1 MQRTRLVTTLAAL
14 GLAVLAAPPARA
26 QADARPTVAVL
37 YFNNGSFGKDRADY
51 DALGR
56 GIADFMITDLAGNP
70 TLRVVERQAID
81 QLIKEQDLGQ
91 TNRVDVETAVKL
103 GKLLQAR
110 YMVLGG
116 FVASPNGTVDLTAR
130 AVEVETSRI
139 VHVDAVKGKTDA
151 FMDVI
156 RQLSDRMN
164 KGMKLPDIPRR
175 TASTTPTPSPTTGP
189 QVAAAL
195 PQKVPF
201 AAVMLYSKALKAVN
215 EGKKDEGVS
224 LFKKCV
230 TDFPDFDKPKEELK
244 RLGAG

>member
-1 MQRTRLVTTLAAL
+1 MQLTRLVTTLAAL

-26 QADARPTVAVL
+26 QADVRPTVAVL
-37 YFNNGSFGKDRADY
+37 YFNNGSYGKDRADY

-70 TLRVVERQAID
+70 ALRVVERQALD
-81 QLIKEQDLGQ
+81 QLMKEQDLGQ
-91 TNRVDVETAVKL
+91 TNKVDVETAVKL
-103 GKLLQAR
+103 GKTLQAR
-110 YMVLGG
+110 YMILGG
-116 FVASPNGTVDLTAR
+116 FVAQPNGNVDLTAR

-139 VHVDAVKGKTDA
+139 VYVDAAKGKSDG
-151 FMDVI
+151 FMDII

-175 TASTTPTPSPTTGP
+175 TASTPTTGGGT
-189 QVAAAL
+189 QVASAAL

-215 EGKKDEGVS
+215 DGKKEEGVS

-230 TDFPDFDKPKEELK
+230 ADFPEFEKPKEELK
-244 RLGAG
+244 RLGAA

>member
-1 MQRTRLVTTLAAL
+1 MQRTRLVATLAAL

-26 QADARPTVAVL
+26 QGDQRPTVAVL
-37 YFNNGSFGKDRADY
+37 YFNNGSYGKDRADY

-70 TLRVVERQAID
+70 ALRVVERQAID
-81 QLIKEQDLGQ
+81 NIFKEQDLGQ

-103 GKLLQAR
+103 GKTLNAR
-110 YMVLGG
+110 YIIIGG
-116 FVASPNGTVDLTAR
+116 FIADPRGNVELNAR
-130 AVEVETSRI
+130 AVEVETSKI
-139 VHVDAVKGKTDA
+139 AYVDKASGKADA

-156 RQLSDRMN
+156 RQLGDRMN

-175 TASTTPTPSPTTGP
+175 TAMATPTSSPTGT
-189 QVAAAL
+189 QVAVAL

-215 EGKKDEGVS
+215 EGKKEEGVS

-230 TDFPDFDKPKEELK
+230 TDFPEFDKPKQELK
-244 RLGAG
+244 RLGAV

>member
-1 MQRTRLVTTLAAL
+1 MQLTRLVTTLAAL

-26 QADARPTVAVL
+26 QADVRPTVAVL
-37 YFNNGSFGKDRADY
+37 YFNNGSYGKDRADY

-70 TLRVVERQAID
+70 ALRVVERQALD
-81 QLIKEQDLGQ
+81 QLMKEQDLGQ
-91 TNRVDVETAVKL
+91 TNKVDVETAVKL
-103 GKLLQAR
+103 GKTLQAR
-110 YMVLGG
+110 YMILGG
-116 FVASPNGTVDLTAR
+116 FVAQPNGNVDLTAR

-139 VHVDAVKGKTDA
+139 VYVDAAKGKSDG
-151 FMDVI
+151 FMDII

-175 TASTTPTPSPTTGP
+175 TASTAPTTSTST

-201 AAVMLYSKALKAVN
+201 AAVMLYSKALKAVS

-230 TDFPDFDKPKEELK
+230 TDFPEFDKPYERHEG
-244 RLGAG
+244 RR

>member
-1 MQRTRLVTTLAAL
+1 MKRTRLVTTLAAL

-26 QADARPTVAVL
+26 QADVRPTVAVL
-37 YFNNGSFGKDRADY
+37 YFNNSSFRKDRADF

-70 TLRVVERQAID
+70 ALRVVERQALD
-81 QLIKEQDLGQ
+81 ALIKEQDLGQ

-103 GKLLQAR
+103 GKMLQAR
-110 YMVLGG
+110 YMILGG
-116 FVASPNGTVDLTAR
+116 FVAEPSGDVNLTAR

-139 VHVDAVKGKTDA
+139 VYVDNVKGKVEG

-156 RQLSDRMN
+156 RQMSDRMN

-175 TASTTPTPSPTTGP
+175 TASAPAPTQGGT
-189 QVAAAL
+189 QVASAL

-215 EGKKDEGVS
+215 DGKKEEGVV

-230 TDFPDFDKPKEELK
+230 TDFPEFEKPKEELK

>member
-1 MQRTRLVTTLAAL
+1 MQLTRLVTTLAAL

-81 QLIKEQDLGQ
+81 ALIKEQDLGQ

-151 FMDVI
+151 FMDII

-175 TASTTPTPSPTTGP
+175 TASTAPTTSTST

-201 AAVMLYSKALKAVN
+201 AAVMLYSKALKAVS

-230 TDFPDFDKPKEELK
+230 TDFPEFDKPYERHEG
-244 RLGAG
+244 RR

>member
-81 QLIKEQDLGQ
+81 ALIKEQDLGQ

-116 FVASPNGTVDLTAR
+116 FVASPNGTVHLTAR

-139 VHVDAVKGKTDA
+139 VHLDAVKGKTDA
-151 FMDVI
+151 FMDII

-175 TASTTPTPSPTTGP
+175 TASSAPTTSTST

-201 AAVMLYSKALKAVN
+201 AAVMLYSKALKAVS

-230 TDFPDFDKPKEELK
+230 TDFPEFDKPKEELK

>member
-26 QADARPTVAVL
+26 QADVRPTVAVL

-70 TLRVVERQAID
+70 ALRVVERQALD
-81 QLIKEQDLGQ
+81 QIMKEQDLGQ
-91 TNRVDVETAVKL
+91 TNRVEVETAVKI
-103 GKLLQAR
+103 GKLLNVH

-116 FVASPNGTVDLTAR
+116 FVADPKGNVALTAR
-130 AVEVETSRI
+130 AVDVETSRI
-139 VHVDAVKGKTDA
+139 VHTDVVNGKTEA
-151 FMDVI
+151 FMDAI

-175 TASTTPTPSPTTGP
+175 TASVPASSGGT

-201 AAVMLYSKALKAVN
+201 AAVM
-215 EGKKDEGVS
+215 
-224 LFKKCV
+224 
-230 TDFPDFDKPKEELK
+230 
-244 RLGAG
+244 

>member
-1 MQRTRLVTTLAAL
+1 MQRTRFVTTLAAL

-26 QADARPTVAVL
+26 QADVRPTVAVL
-37 YFNNGSFGKDRADY
+37 FFNNGSFGKDRADY

-70 TLRVVERQAID
+70 ALRVVERQAID
-81 QLIKEQDLGQ
+81 NLFKEQDLGQ
-91 TNRVDVETAVKL
+91 TNRVDVETAVRL
-103 GKLLQAR
+103 GKTLQAR
-110 YMVLGG
+110 YIVIGG
-116 FVASPNGTVDLTAR
+116 FIADPRGNVELNAR
-130 AVEVETSRI
+130 AVEVETSKI
-139 VHVDAVKGKTDA
+139 VYVDKSGGKADA

-164 KGMKLPDIPRR
+164 KGMKLPDIPRK
-175 TASTTPTPSPTTGP
+175 TASAMPTSSGT

-215 EGKKDEGVS
+215 DGKKDEGVS
-224 LFKKCV
+224 LFRKCV
-230 TDFPDFDKPKEELK
+230 TDFPEFDKPKEELK
-244 RLGAG
+244 RLGAT

>member
-1 MQRTRLVTTLAAL
+1 MLRTRFVTTLAAL
-14 GLAVLAAPPARA
+14 GLAALAAPPARA
-26 QADARPTVAVL
+26 QGDVRPTVAVM
-37 YFNNGSFGKDRADY
+37 YFNNGSFGKERADY

-56 GIADFMITDLAGNP
+56 GIADFLIADLAGNP
-70 TLRVVERQAID
+70 ALRVVERQALDAIM
-81 QLIKEQDLGQ
+81 KEQDLGS
-91 TNRVDVETAVKL
+91 TNRVEVETAVKV
-103 GKLLQAR
+103 GKLLNAH

-116 FVASPNGTVDLTAR
+116 FIAQPNGTVSLNAR

-139 VHVDAVKGKTDA
+139 VHVDQVSGKTEA

-175 TASTTPTPSPTTGP
+175 TASAAPATAPAGT

-230 TDFPDFDKPKEELK
+230 TDFPEFDKAKDELK